1 MHKFLIVL
9 LCSATPAMALIVPIE
24 FETTAIEDAAT
35 YSDDPTGN
43 YGTAVTLE
51 IAGQSDGMFALDTVA
66 RSFMKFDLSDI
77 PDDAEIISAVFGV
90 YLLET
95 NNGGFDTVDPHA
107 TLHRLADDTW
117 TQASVTWGTMPTDL
131 SEQIDEQ
138 LLLTDP
144 GVYMWDL
151 MSTAGDYTWDDAQ
164 YYLDL
169 DDDLLSLVLIT
180 PDENANNWATFN
192 SSEAQVVKGA
202 DPAIL
207 PFVRIEYLPEPTT
220 LGLLGLGA
228 LALRRRK
235 K

>member
-1 MHKFLIVL
+1 MYLSCTKLTFAAAVL
-9 LCSATPAMALIVPIE
+9 AALSVACAAPAGEVVCPVVADNSIASYPSEQGDNDGNSGQIKIKGRE
-24 FETTAIEDAAT
+24 NQAI
-35 YSDDPTGN
+35 
-43 YGTAVTLE
+43 
-51 IAGQSDGMFALDTVA
+51 
-66 RSFMKFDLSDI
+66 MKFDLSDI